1 MHFILTETE
10 GESTLKI
17 GLLDSG
23 MGGLNVL
30 QQAMQQLPEEDYIY
44 YADTDHVPYG
54 TKTKD
59 EIIGYVDEAVTFLV
73 ERGVKAIVI
82 ACNTATSV
90 AIEYIRK
97 KYPLPVLGMEPAVK
111 PAVRICQTGRVMIA
125 ATPLTIKEEK
135 LKNLLEQVDGE
146 HRTDLLPLPELVLF
160 AEAGNFTGKAVD
172 HYLRGELARY
182 DMSEY
187 STFVLGCTHF
197 NYFKEALRGII
208 PEQVEF
214 IDGINGTIKH
224 LKDILQRMELLGGG
238 SSQVEYYIT
247 GRLVTE
253 KRRLAMFEQLLQ
265 RAGEMQAY

>member
-1 MHFILTETE
+1 M
-10 GESTLKI
+10 I
-17 GLLDSG
+17 GFLDSG

-30 QQAMQQLPEEDYIY
+30 QQAMIRLPEEDYIY

-54 TKTKD
+54 TKTKE
-59 EIIGYVDEAVTFLV
+59 EIIGYVDEAVSFLV
-73 ERGVKAIVI
+73 AKGVKAIVI

-90 AIEYIRK
+90 AIDYIRK
-97 KYPLPVLGMEPAVK
+97 KYPLPVVGMEPAVK
-111 PAVRICQTGRVMIA
+111 PAVKICQNGRVMIA

-146 HRTDLLPLPELVLF
+146 HRTDLLPLPRLVLF
-160 AEAGNFTGKAVD
+160 AEEGKFSGKEVE

-197 NYFKEALRGII
+197 NYFKDTLRKLI

-214 IDGINGTIKH
+214 IDGISGTINH
-224 LKDILQRMELLGGG
+224 LKDILQKNSLLGRG
-238 SSQVEYYIT
+238 SSRVEYYVT
-247 GRLVTE
+247 GKPVTE
-253 KRRLAMFEQLLQ
+253 KRKLKVYEEYLK
-265 RAGEMQAY
+265 RAAEVQFD

>member
-1 MHFILTETE
+1 M
-10 GESTLKI
+10 KI
-17 GLLDSG
+17 GFMDSG
-23 MGGLNVL
+23 MGGLTVL
-30 QQAMQQLPEEDYIY
+30 QQAMLQLPEEDYIY

-54 TKTKD
+54 TKTKE

-73 ERGVKAIVI
+73 GMGVKAIVI

-90 AIEYIRK
+90 AIDYIRK
-97 KYPLPVLGMEPAVK
+97 KFPLPVLGMEPAVK
-111 PAVRICQTGRVMIA
+111 PAVKICQNGRVMIA

-146 HRTDLLPLPELVLF
+146 HRTDLLPLPKLVLF
-160 AEAGNFTGKAVD
+160 AETGRFTGKDVEL
-172 HYLRGELARY
+172 YLRGELARY

-197 NYFKEALRGII
+197 NYFKDTLRGII

-214 IDGINGTIKH
+214 IDGINGTVNH
-224 LKDILQRMELLGGG
+224 LKDILQKNDLLGGG
-238 SSQVEYYIT
+238 SSKVEYYMT

-253 KRRLAMFEQLLQ
+253 KRRLKAFDQLLK
-265 RAGEMQAY
+265 RAAEVQFL